1 MVTGIAVFGGESP
14 GGRFPDRSLVPGT
27 PIPTGNSPTNHG
39 ERLVA
44 FSKMGSSTI
53 KGVRARR
60 IFDSRAFP
68 TVEVEIVLSG
78 GASGRAAVPSG
89 ASTGSREAWELRDG
103 GRVLSGKGVQRAVEN
118 VRGVISPAV
127 VGRDALDQ
135 AGLDQVMCDLDG
147 SPNKSRLGANAIL
160 AVSLAAARAASA
172 AVGLPL
178 YRYLGGPT
186 ARVLPVPLLNLVNG
200 GAHASNGFEIQEFM
214 VVPAG
219 YPTFEEALTAGVEIY
234 QTLKGILSA
243 QGKSVNVGDEGGFA
257 PTLPSN
263 RAALEALSVAVEK
276 AGCRMGRDVGL
287 ALDVAA
293 SEFYREGR
301 YLIEGRE
308 LDSAE
313 MVAFLGGLV
322 DDYGLVSVEDGLA
335 EDDWEGW
342 RIMTAELGHKTQLVG
357 DDLFVTNDAIL
368 AEGVRKGVANSIL
381 IKVNQIGTLSETL
394 TTMERA
400 VRSGYTRVVSH
411 RSGETEDP
419 FIAHL
424 AVGTGA
430 GQIKTG
436 APARSER
443 TAKYNELLRIE
454 EELGLGARYGG
465 WEALGR

>member
-1 MVTGIAVFGGESP
+1 MEA
-14 GGRFPDRSLVPGT
+14 
-27 PIPTGNSPTNHG
+27 
-39 ERLVA
+39 
-44 FSKMGSSTI
+44 
-53 KGVRARR
+53 
-60 IFDSRAFP
+60 
-68 TVEVEIVLSG
+68 EVVLSG
-78 GASGRAAVPSG
+78 GLGGRAAVPSG

-103 GRVLSGKGVQRAVEN
+103 GDVLSGKGVGQAVEN
-118 VRGVISPAV
+118 VVEVIGPEV

-135 AGLDQVMCDLDG
+135 AGLDQAMCDLDG
-147 SPNKSRLGANAIL
+147 TPNKSRLGANAIL
-160 AVSLAAARAASA
+160 AVSLATARAGAA

-178 YRYLGGPT
+178 YRFLGGPT

-219 YPTFEEALTAGVEIY
+219 FPTFEEALEAGVEIY
-234 QTLKGILSA
+234 QTLKGVLKGEGRSA
-243 QGKSVNVGDEGGFA
+243 NVGDEGGFA
-257 PTLPSN
+257 PDLPSN
-263 RAALEALSVAVEK
+263 RAALEVLSRAVEK
-276 AGCRMGRDVGL
+276 AGCRMGREVGL

-293 SEFYREGR
+293 SEFCHRGR
-301 YLIEGRE
+301 YLMEGRR

-313 MVAFLGGLV
+313 MVEYLAGLV

-335 EDDWEGW
+335 EDDWAGW
-342 RIMTAELGHKTQLVG
+342 QMLTSELGDRTQLVG
-357 DDLFVTNDAIL
+357 DDLFVTNDRIL
-368 AEGVRKGVANSIL
+368 AEGIDKGVANSIL
-381 IKVNQIGTLSETL
+381 VKVNQIGTLTETL
-394 TTMERA
+394 ITMERA

-411 RSGETEDP
+411 RSGETGDP

-430 GQIKTG
+430 GQIKAG

-454 EELGLGARYGG
+454 EELGAAARFGG

>member
-1 MVTGIAVFGGESP
+1 M
-14 GGRFPDRSLVPGT
+14 
-27 PIPTGNSPTNHG
+27 NST
-39 ERLVA
+39 
-44 FSKMGSSTI
+44 TI
-53 KGVRARR
+53 QGVRARR

-68 TVEVEIVLSG
+68 TVEAEVSLSG
-78 GASGRAAVPSG
+78 GATGRAAVPSG

-103 GRVLSGKGVQRAVEN
+103 GAAFSGKGVLQAVEN
-118 VRGVISPAV
+118 VRAVIGPAV
-127 VGRDALDQ
+127 AGRDALDQ

-147 SPNKSRLGANAIL
+147 SPNKKRLGANAIL
-160 AVSLAAARAASA
+160 AVSLASARAAA
-172 AVGLPL
+172 DAVDLPL

-186 ARVLPVPLLNLVNG
+186 ARILPVPLLNVVNG

-219 YPTFEEALTAGVEIY
+219 YPTFEEALEAGVEIY
-234 QTLKGILSA
+234 QTLKGTLRS
-243 QGKSVNVGDEGGFA
+243 QGGSVNVGDEGGFA
-257 PTLPSN
+257 PDLPSN
-263 RAALEALSVAVEK
+263 RAALEALSTAVDR

-293 SEFYREGR
+293 SEFYHDGR
-301 YLIEGRE
+301 YVIEGKR
-308 LDSAE
+308 LDSSQ
-313 MVAFLGGLV
+313 MVEFLAGLV
-322 DDYGLVSVEDGLA
+322 EDYGLVSVEDGLA

-342 RIMTAELGHKTQLVG
+342 KLLTEELGDKTQLVG
-357 DDLFVTNDAIL
+357 DDLFVTNDLIL
-368 AEGVRKGVANSIL
+368 AEGIRKGVANSIL

-394 TTMERA
+394 STMDRA

-411 RSGETEDP
+411 RSGETEDA

-454 EELGLGARYGG
+454 EQLGAGARYGG
-465 WEALGR
+465 WEMLGQ

>member
-1 MVTGIAVFGGESP
+1 MV
-14 GGRFPDRSLVPGT
+14 
-27 PIPTGNSPTNHG
+27 
-39 ERLVA
+39 
-44 FSKMGSSTI
+44 STTI
-53 KGVRARR
+53 SGVRARR

-68 TVEVEIVLSG
+68 TVEAEVVLSSG
-78 GASGRAAVPSG
+78 VVGRAAVPSG

-103 GRVLSGKGVQRAVEN
+103 GEVLSGKGVRRAVDN
-118 VRGVISPAV
+118 VRRLIGPEVA
-127 VGRDALDQ
+127 GRDALDQ
-135 AGLDQVMCDLDG
+135 AGVDQAMCDLDG
-147 SPNKSRLGANAIL
+147 TPNKSRLGANAIL
-160 AVSLAAARAASA
+160 AVSLATARAAA
-172 AVGLPL
+172 AEVDLPL

-186 ARVLPVPLLNLVNG
+186 SRILPVPLLNLVNG

-219 YPTFEEALTAGVEIY
+219 FPTFGEALEAGVEIY
-234 QTLKGILSA
+234 HTLKGILR
-243 QGKSVNVGDEGGFA
+243 GEGRSVNVGDEGGFA
-257 PTLPSN
+257 PNLPSN
-263 RAALEALSVAVEK
+263 RAALEALSRAVDQ
-276 AGCRMGRDVGL
+276 AGFRMGREVGL

-293 SEFYREGR
+293 SEFYHRGR
-301 YLIEGRE
+301 YTIEGRR
-308 LDSAE
+308 LGSPE
-313 MVAFLGGLV
+313 MVEYLAGLV

-342 RIMTAELGHKTQLVG
+342 QILTSELGDKTQLIG
-357 DDLFVTNDAIL
+357 DDLFVTNDLIL
-368 AEGVRKGVANSIL
+368 AEGIQRGVANSIL

-394 TTMERA
+394 STMERA

-411 RSGETEDP
+411 RSGETEDA

-454 EELGLGARYGG
+454 EELGEGARFGG